1 MVLRPWRVVKVH
13 AVELLEPTAAL
24 SPDGRREPALHY
36 DMEPCSLSA
45 DAQHLEDSNGCA

>member
-24 SPDGRREPALHY
+24 SPEGRREPALHAAQTRQIT
-36 DMEPCSLSA
+36 PSRFISA
-45 DAQHLEDSNGCA
+45 TA